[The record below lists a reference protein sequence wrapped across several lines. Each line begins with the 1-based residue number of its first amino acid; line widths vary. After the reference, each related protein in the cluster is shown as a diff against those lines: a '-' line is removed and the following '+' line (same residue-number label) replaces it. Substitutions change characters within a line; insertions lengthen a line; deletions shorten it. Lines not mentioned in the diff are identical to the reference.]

1 MVCGRQPQVS
11 SPRPAIH
18 PSRNRVESRFC
29 AVRPIQA
36 FAPKEKFVVI
46 ATTDIA
52 KGWIYRTR
60 KNQERLVL
68 GWDRDGRVVYT
79 SRGSDKAN
87 PFRNCHVRCS
97 ENRFVDAVEA
107 KLGEMPDL
115 ESYIIAN
122 KARTV
127 VVR

>member
-1 MVCGRQPQVS
+1 V
-11 SPRPAIH
+11 AIAI
-18 PSRNRVESRFC
+18 S
-29 AVRPIQA
+29 
-36 FAPKEKFVVI
+36 
-46 ATTDIA
+46 DIE

-79 SRGSDKAN
+79 SRGRDKAN

-97 ENRFVDAVEA
+97 GNLFAGAVEA

-115 ESYIIAN
+115 QTYIVAN
-122 KARTV
+122 KAQTV